1 MHSHTHETHS
11 PDVINAYHTG
21 PYGPARGRR
30 IESSS
35 SWIDSQL
42 ASLRARIEELLEAA
56 SADNTSVGARIRPLL
71 DELLIKQEAICWK
84 IRVAKRFHG
93 DAYEALMAD
102 IFESTD
108 RLRIAIDLVA
118 RAYSDVLQVI

>member
-1 MHSHTHETHS
+1 MNSQTHQTHS
-11 PDVINAYHTG
+11 PNAINAFRTPEFYR
-21 PYGPARGRR
+21 PASFPHAR
-30 IESSS
+30 IDLHLS
-35 SWIDSQL
+35 
-42 ASLRARIEELLEAA
+42 ALRARIEELLEAA

-93 DAYEALMAD
+93 DAHEALMAD
-102 IFESTD
+102 ILESVD